1 MGNIVSSVLSYFF
14 EENIEVG
21 QIVNNNNNN
30 NEEEVII
37 DINNNP
43 EPDFEEA
50 EIFFDVIEIDDF
62 ELRRSG

>member
-1 MGNIVSSVLSYFF
+1 MGNIVLSVLSYFF

-21 QIVNNNNNN
+21 QIVNNNNE
-30 NEEEVII
+30 EEEVII

>member
-1 MGNIVSSVLSYFF
+1 MGNIVSTVLSYFF

-21 QIVNNNNNN
+21 QIVNNNNN

>member
-21 QIVNNNNNN
+21 QIVNNNNE
-30 NEEEVII
+30 EEEVII